1 MTQKTLHGL
10 KRIRNATR
18 YSCQGLRSAFSN
30 EPAFREEVVLSVIMI
45 PTAVIMDI
53 TQVERILLIAT
64 VILVLIAELFNSAIE
79 AVVDQLVQSS
89 TLSDQ
94 AKDIGSAADANHVI
108 DCLRVG
114 RSIVFVVKGLT
125 KSSTIGFHLIDY
137 WIYSQLTV

>member
-10 KRIRNATR
+10 KRIKNATR

-45 PTAVIMDI
+45 PTAVILDI

-79 AVVDQLVQSS
+79 AVVDRIGPEQHP
-89 TLSDQ
+89 LSGQ
-94 AKDIGSAADANHVI
+94 AKDIGSAAVM
-108 DCLRVG
+108 
-114 RSIVFVVKGLT
+114 LT
-125 KSSTIGFHLIDY
+125 ML
-137 WIYSQLTV
+137 LTAYVWAEVLFL